1 MVLGLTRGRTRSAA
15 AAQVAIPAD
24 TSWHNS
30 AGTLLYETT
39 CELGGAFPGY
49 VEQGMRME
57 HAQVRLYERMLIIEE
72 GRQRGFALPFDRIVA
87 TDDGDQ
93 TDIDDAMIR
102 VRYRDG
108 EETRLF
114 SMRPR
119 ASRLMFRGGRRAF
132 RLLDELAALGVPGG
146 PLDDIPAETYV
157 TSWGETDAFGHET
170 MVWHGHA
177 SASLMLHGERAT
189 CDVFI
194 TSKSLV
200 WGRDARSPIARVP
213 LESIRDVTPG
223 HSGAREQQP
232 MAFIGIGDSS
242 YERVEFAFVFDA
254 HDTEDRNALE
264 RSAFVV
270 HLRSRQVAL
279 AYPEKPVQP
288 WAMPLQLEIVE
299 DAPKPLWP
307 EHSVALRQPNRLGQ
321 RIRDRIGGEETIEPR
336 KPAFN
341 DPAERLRPDR
351 GVITAEDWTTQGDT
365 VSSWPVPAAQAVD
378 FVETEAIDVA
388 PIPSGDV
395 MLSEWA
401 PPESAFVERLAEPLA
416 AEAPAPIEEA
426 SQVDEAPQVVEL
438 IVTPPLDPDPEER
451 SAVDHAQ
458 EFEVQALAALG
469 DILAVIRRREEGDIA
484 ATADHRPPSGGT
496 LAAALDA
503 VTARHERGEIDAE
516 TASARRARLLSLDDV
531 MRRLD
536 VLLPLHANGAVT
548 TAELSARRDILC
560 ADLNAVLFAPLP

>member
-1 MVLGLTRGRTRSAA
+1 MRSTSAA
-15 AAQVAIPAD
+15 QAPLPAD
-24 TSWHNS
+24 SSWHDA
-30 AGTLLYETT
+30 AGTLVYETT

-49 VEQGMRME
+49 IEQGARME
-57 HAQVRLYERMLIIEE
+57 HAQVRLYERMLVVDE
-72 GRQRGFALPFDRIVA
+72 GRARGFALSFDRIIA

-114 SMRPR
+114 SLRPR
-119 ASRLMFRGGRRAF
+119 ASRLMLRGGRRAF

-146 PLDDIPAETYV
+146 SLDDIPGDTYI

-177 SASLMLHGERAT
+177 SAPLALRGERSG

-213 LESIRDVTPG
+213 IESVRDVTPG
-223 HSGAREQQP
+223 HGGTRDPHP
-232 MAFIGIGDSS
+232 MAFVGIGDSE

-288 WAMPLQLEIVE
+288 WAVVPVE
-299 DAPKPLWP
+299 LFEEMPKPLWP
-307 EHSVALRQPNRLGQ
+307 EHSVAVRQPNRLGQ
-321 RIRDRIGGEETIEPR
+321 RIRDRIGGDEVEEPR

-351 GVITAEDWTTQGDT
+351 GVITAEDWSTQGDT
-365 VSSWPVPAAQAVD
+365 VSSWAVPAAAAFDV
-378 FVETEAIDVA
+378 VESEAIEVEPMHSTDV
-388 PIPSGDV
+388 V
-395 MLSEWA
+395 LSEWA
-401 PPESAFVERLAEPLA
+401 PPESPFVERPAAQPRVAEPTPELA
-416 AEAPAPIEEA
+416 PVPEPAP
-426 SQVDEAPQVVEL
+426 VVEL
-438 IVTPPLDPDPEER
+438 IVAPALEPVADAGDR
-451 SAVDHAQ
+451 AQ
-458 EFEVQALAALG
+458 AFEVEALAVLSDLLG
-469 DILAVIRRREEGDIA
+469 VIRRREAGEADA
-484 ATADHRPPSGGT
+484 VTDHRPPSGGT
-496 LAAALDA
+496 LAEALDA
-503 VTARHERGEIDAE
+503 VTGRHERGEIDAE
-516 TASARRARLLSLDDV
+516 TASAQRARLLNLDDV

-548 TAELSARRDILC
+548 TAELSTRRDALC
-560 ADLNAVLFAPLP
+560 ADLSAALFAGKH

>member
-1 MVLGLTRGRTRSAA
+1 MRSTA
-15 AAQVAIPAD
+15 AAQAAPPAD
-24 TSWHNS
+24 PSWHDA
-30 AGTLLYETT
+30 AGTLVYETA

-49 VEQGMRME
+49 AEQGARME
-57 HAQVRLYERMLIIEE
+57 HAQVRLYEHMLVVDE
-72 GRQRGFALPFDRIVA
+72 GRPRGFALPFDRIVA

-114 SMRPR
+114 ALRPR
-119 ASRLMFRGGRRAF
+119 ASRLMFRGGRRTF

-146 PLDDIPAETYV
+146 PLDDIPGDTYI

-177 SASLMLHGERAT
+177 SAPLTLRGERSG

-213 LESIRDVTPG
+213 IESIRDVTPG
-223 HSGAREQQP
+223 HGGARDPHP
-232 MAFIGIGDSS
+232 MAFVGIGDSEF
-242 YERVEFAFVFDA
+242 ERVEFAFVFDA

-270 HLRSRQVAL
+270 HLRSRQVTL

-288 WAMPLQLEIVE
+288 WAIATVE
-299 DAPKPLWP
+299 LIEEMPKPLWP
-307 EHSVALRQPNRLGQ
+307 EHSVAVRQPNRLGQ
-321 RIRDRIGGEETIEPR
+321 RIRDRIGGDEIDEPR

-365 VSSWPVPAAQAVD
+365 VSSWPVPAAAAIDVI
-378 FVETEAIDVA
+378 ESEAIDVE
-388 PIPSGDV
+388 PIHSADV
-395 MLSEWA
+395 VLSEWA
-401 PPESAFVERLAEPLA
+401 PPESPFVERPAEQPRVSA
-416 AEAPAPIEEA
+416 APTPESAA
-426 SQVDEAPQVVEL
+426 VVEL
-438 IVTPPLDPDPEER
+438 IVAPALDPDSDAGDR
-451 SAVDHAQ
+451 AQ
-458 EFEVQALAALG
+458 AFEVEALAVLSDLLG
-469 DILAVIRRREEGDIA
+469 VIRRLEAGE
-484 ATADHRPPSGGT
+484 ADAVTSHRPPSGGS
-496 LAAALDA
+496 LAEALDA
-503 VTARHERGEIDAE
+503 VTGRHERGEIDAE
-516 TASARRARLLSLDDV
+516 TASAQRARLLNLDDV

-548 TAELSARRDILC
+548 TAELSTRRDALC
-560 ADLNAVLFAPLP
+560 ADLSAALFASRH